1 MTTLMA
7 SDFKARC
14 LAIIEKVHSDG
25 ETVLVTRRGK
35 PLVRVLPAIE
45 CPAHSRKLGTL
56 TGEATAKGDIV
67 HAGFEHEWECIK

>member
-14 LAIIEKVHSDG
+14 LAIIEEVHSGG

-35 PLVRVLPAIE
+35 PLVRVLPATE
-45 CPAHSRKLGTL
+45 GPGQPRNLGAL
-56 TGEATAKGDIV
+56 TGEAATKGDIV
-67 HAGFEHEWECIK
+67 HAGFGNEWESAR

>member
-25 ETVLVTRRGK
+25 EAVLVTRRGK
-35 PLVRVLPAIE
+35 PLVRVLPATE
-45 CPAHSRKLGTL
+45 YPARSRKLGTM

-67 HAGFEHEWECIK
+67 HAGFEREWESIK

>member
-25 ETVLVTRRGK
+25 EAVLVTRRGK
-35 PLVRVLPAIE
+35 PLVRVLPATE
-45 CPAHSRKLGTL
+45 CPARSRKLGTL
-56 TGEATAKGDIV
+56 KGEATEKGDIV
-67 HAGFEHEWECIK
+67 HSGFEHEWECLK